1 MKNPHLVFLR
11 LVVFVVCATITKAGF
26 AQNSADTV
34 FATVSMDAPHTHY
47 YQVEMDFNSNGAQ
60 NFEVKMPVW
69 TPGYYWML
77 NFAKNVTSFSATDE
91 NDNPLQFL
99 KTDLNT
105 WQIKAG
111 DAKRVKISYDVYA
124 YERSVAD
131 PWLDD
136 GRAFIQP
143 TGVFM
148 FSQELIQTPVVLQ
161 VNPYNEWSTVTTGLD
176 CLNEKEH
183 IYRAE
188 DFDVLY
194 DSPILA
200 GNMEILSFEVDG
212 IPYTISMENPAEFDR
227 ETYIGDFKKIVKSA
241 TSLMG
246 DIPYSHYSFLI
257 MDQGFGGLEHRN
269 SMAVFS
275 NSNYDVTNS
284 RGYQSWLAFIAHEFF
299 HLYNV
304 KRIRPIELGPFD
316 YCNENLTNMLWVA
329 EGLTV
334 YYEYMVLNRAGLM
347 SQQEVLD
354 AYSKTIANF
363 ENANGRKYLTARQS
377 SYDTWLNF
385 FNWNN
390 HTDNTTI
397 SYYDIGNALG
407 MLLDL
412 KIRYE
417 TDGEKSL
424 EDVMRT
430 IYNDFHKKQNRGYT
444 DEEFR
449 EVCETIAGCSLEEIF
464 HYAEITGPMD
474 YQKYLDYV
482 GVKMNLTSTKTVSY
496 GLTVRKAGEGWQIT
510 DIDRNSPAWQIGL
523 SINDQILAIN
533 GTAANETLIGSLTHP
548 EKQGEI
554 TLKVKRRS
562 GEKEFTIPTFEQEW
576 CDYKMQ
582 VKTDINDKQKQLL
595 ESWILEK

>member
-1 MKNPHLVFLR
+1 MNNRKMNFWKITLLAVFL
-11 LVVFVVCATITKAGF
+11 VAAGT
-26 AQNSADTV
+26 AMSQNTADTV
-34 FATVSMDAPHTHY
+34 FASVSMDAPHTHY
-47 YQVEMDFNSNGAQ
+47 YQVQMDFNIDGEQ
-60 NFEVKMPVW
+60 NLEVKMPVW
-69 TPGYYWML
+69 TPGYYWIL
-77 NFAKNVTSFSATDE
+77 NFAKNVTNFSASDE
-91 NDNPLQFL
+91 NGNSLKFS
-99 KTDLNT
+99 KTDLDT
-105 WQIKAG
+105 WQIRAG
-111 DAKRVKISYDVYA
+111 DATRVKISYDVYA

-136 GRAFIQP
+136 GRAFISP

-148 FSQELIQTPVVLQ
+148 FSQELIQAPVVLK
-161 VNPYNEWSTVTTGLD
+161 VNPYKEWSTVTTGLE
-176 CLNEKEH
+176 CLNKKEH
-183 IYRAE
+183 IYKAE
-188 DFDVLY
+188 NFDVLY

-200 GNMEILSFEVDG
+200 GNMEIISFEVDG

-241 TSLMG
+241 TDLMG
-246 DIPYSHYSFLI
+246 DIPYSHYTFLI

-354 AYSKTIANF
+354 AYSKNIANF
-363 ENANGRKYLTARQS
+363 ENANGRKYLTARQA

-407 MLLDL
+407 ILLDL
-412 KIRYE
+412 KIRYQ

-424 EDVMRT
+424 EDVMRA

-444 DEEFR
+444 DDEFR

-482 GVKMNLTSTKTVSY
+482 GVKMDLTPTKTVSF
-496 GLTVRKAGEGWQIT
+496 GLTMRKAGEGWQIT
-510 DIDRNSPAWQIGL
+510 NIDRNSPAWQIGL

-533 GTAANETLIGSLTHP
+533 GTAANETLIGTLIHP
-548 EKQGEI
+548 EKQTEI

-582 VKTDINDKQKQLL
+582 VKADINDKQKQLL

>member
-1 MKNPHLVFLR
+1 MNIRQIALITVFL
-11 LVVFVVCATITKAGF
+11 VAATAVMS
-26 AQNSADTV
+26 QNAADTV

-47 YQVEMDFNSNGAQ
+47 YQVEMDFNSNGEQ

-69 TPGYYWML
+69 TPGYYWIL
-77 NFAKNVTSFSATDE
+77 NFAKNVTSLSATDE
-91 NDNPLQFL
+91 KGNPLQFL

-105 WQIKAG
+105 WKIEPG

-143 TGVFM
+143 TVVFM
-148 FSQELIQTPVVLQ
+148 FSQELIQMPVVLT
-161 VNPYNEWSTVTTGLD
+161 VNPYKEWSTVTTGLD

-212 IPYTISMENPAEFDR
+212 VTYTISMENPVEFDH
-227 ETYIGDFKKIVKSA
+227 ETYISDFKKIVKSA

-246 DIPYSHYSFLI
+246 DTPHSYYAFLI

-275 NSNYDVTNS
+275 NSNYDVTN
-284 RGYQSWLAFIAHEFF
+284 RAGYKSWLAFIAQEFF

-304 KRIRPIELGPFD
+304 KRIRPIELGLFD
-316 YCNENLTNMLWVA
+316 YCGENLTNMLWVA

-354 AYSKTIANF
+354 AYSKTIATF
-363 ENANGRKYLTARQS
+363 ENANGRKYLTARQA

-412 KIRYE
+412 KIRHE

-424 EDVMRT
+424 EDVMRN
-430 IYNDFHKKQNRGYT
+430 IYNDFHKNKTAVILMMN
-444 DEEFR
+444 FAKF
-449 EVCETIAGCSLEEIF
+449 VKIL
-464 HYAEITGPMD
+464 P
-474 YQKYLDYV
+474 
-482 GVKMNLTSTKTVSY
+482 GVRWRRFFIM
-496 GLTVRKAGEGWQIT
+496 
-510 DIDRNSPAWQIGL
+510 
-523 SINDQILAIN
+523 
-533 GTAANETLIGSLTHP
+533 
-548 EKQGEI
+548 
-554 TLKVKRRS
+554 LK
-562 GEKEFTIPTFEQEW
+562 
-576 CDYKMQ
+576 
-582 VKTDINDKQKQLL
+582 
-595 ESWILEK
+595 